1 MLLSQWYQSQ
11 KSLDMEWS
19 VTLRYNQVKWVEV
32 LQTGKINLNRNHML
46 KLFNLMFSL
55 QLGKIEPIVQALP
68 VVWINW
74 MQGKIQ
80 KALEE
85 PSNRNLNNNLRLKNL
100 LHKFTTIEI
109 LLEFL
114 LNREL
119 MKEDQ
124 FLVELK
130 VRKLILNSSSLFNLM
145 EKELLL
151 GKLHH

>member
-1 MLLSQWYQSQ
+1 
-11 KSLDMEWS
+11 
-19 VTLRYNQVKWVEV
+19 
-32 LQTGKINLNRNHML
+32 
-46 KLFNLMFSL
+46 
-55 QLGKIEPIVQALP
+55 
-68 VVWINW
+68 

-109 LLEFL
+109 RLEFL